1 MCMARPKK
9 NDKPSR
15 LERTT
20 EAFERKMNERRER
33 MQATANGIC
42 YKSALRCYVLTLGAF
57 LKDAGLS
64 TLNLQFKAQLFPL
77 S

>member
-1 MCMARPKK
+1 
-9 NDKPSR
+9 
-15 LERTT
+15 
-20 EAFERKMNERRER
+20 

-64 TLNLQFKAQLFPL
+64 TLNLQFKAQFFPL